1 MMTNLDLKARANE
14 LAQET
19 QKRIAGGCYCEPGQ
33 GPHYYDF
40 EDAIAAAIRA
50 GMREAIST
58 AVDILGK
65 HRKLDG
71 LDVLEATVLLRSLEE
86 GKP

>member
-1 MMTNLDLKARANE
+1 MTNLDLKARANE

-50 GMREAIST
+50 GMRACAERIRESS
-58 AVDILGK
+58 IES
-65 HRKLDG
+65 
-71 LDVLEATVLLRSLEE
+71 VLAELNDAQPRD
-86 GKP
+86 